1 MPALLLSASDHL
13 NPNKSFNGASGRRS
27 PGAVYPRTN
36 KRKFVMSHILKKE
49 TVVMFHK
56 VMIVLALA
64 AFVGG
69 AFIPE
74 AQAFGDKNGRAEF
87 GNTHIGGA
95 FAFAGYPDPHHHV
108 SQGSRIGSVHV
119 D

>member
-1 MPALLLSASDHL
+1 
-13 NPNKSFNGASGRRS
+13 
-27 PGAVYPRTN
+27 
-36 KRKFVMSHILKKE
+36 MSHILKKE

-119 D
+119 DLGVKGYGCLAHPDYGLYTPHFC